1 MSGKRDKWDSA
12 KTKAVAE
19 ALLFVTEKPVKVSDI
34 LKALGDDASI
44 PRLAVVAALE
54 ELKVEYIQSQRSF
67 RLTEIAGGYQLRTLP
82 EFAPYVARFLSGQER
97 TRLSRAALETLAIV
111 AYRQPVT
118 RPQVEAIR
126 GVDVGGILRMFQER
140 GLIKIV
146 GQSDSPGRPFLYGTT
161 SLFLEHFGLNNLSD
175 LPRARELAVGKP
187 AAKDSS
193 PEGEDEA
200 EPRRARRDER
210 KTSPEVVMQ
219 ASSLP
224 KTQNAER
231 QEQDERETSTSETTS
246 LQEEDRG
253 A

>member
-1 MSGKRDKWDSA
+1 MSGKRDTWDSA
-12 KTKAVAE
+12 KIKAVAE
-19 ALLFVTEKPVKVSDI
+19 ALLFVTQKPVKVSDI
-34 LKALGDDASI
+34 LKAFGDDASV

-54 ELKVEYIQSQRSF
+54 ELKVDYIQSQRSF

-82 EFAPYVARFLSGQER
+82 EFAPYVTRFLSGQER

-118 RPQVEAIR
+118 RPQVEGIR

-140 GLIKIV
+140 GLIRIV

-161 SLFLEHFGLNNLSD
+161 TLFLEHFGLNSLSD
-175 LPRARELAVGKP
+175 LPRAKELAMGKP
-187 AAKDSS
+187 HAEELNPKRHNHQEH
-193 PEGEDEA
+193 EGHEEEEILPKTGDQA

-210 KTSPEVVMQ
+210 
-219 ASSLP
+219 
-224 KTQNAER
+224 
-231 QEQDERETSTSETTS
+231 ETSASETTS
-246 LQEEDRG
+246 LQEKDRG

>member
-12 KTKAVAE
+12 KIKAVVE
-19 ALLFVTEKPVKVSDI
+19 ALLFVTEKPVKLPDI
-34 LKALGDDASI
+34 IKAFGDDTSV

-54 ELKVEYIQSQRSF
+54 ELKVDYIQSQRSF
-67 RLTEIAGGYQLRTLP
+67 RLMEIAGGYQLRTLS
-82 EFAPYVARFLSGQER
+82 EFSPYVTRFLSGQER

-126 GVDVGGILRMFQER
+126 GVDVGGILKMFQER

-161 SLFLEHFGLNNLSD
+161 ALFLEHFGLNSLLD
-175 LPRARELAVGKP
+175 LPRAMELAAGKP
-187 AAKDSS
+187 AAKKLP
-193 PEGEDEA
+193 PEEHSE
-200 EPRRARRDER
+200 DER
-210 KTSPEVVMQ
+210 KKNAPETP
-219 ASSLP
+219 SIP
-224 KTQNAER
+224 
-231 QEQDERETSTSETTS
+231 
-246 LQEEDRG
+246 EEDRG

>member
-1 MSGKRDKWDSA
+1 MSGKSDKWDSA
-12 KTKAVAE
+12 KIKAVAE
-19 ALLFVTEKPVKVSDI
+19 ALLFVTEKPVKVADI
-34 LKALGDDASI
+34 VKALGDDASI

-97 TRLSRAALETLAIV
+97 TRLSRAAVETLAIV
-111 AYRQPVT
+111 AYRQPAT

-161 SLFLEHFGLNNLSD
+161 TLFLEHFGLNSLSD
-175 LPRARELAVGKP
+175 LPRAKELAVGKP

-193 PEGEDEA
+193 PKGEDEG
-200 EPRRARRDER
+200 EPRRDER
-210 KTSPEVVMQ
+210 KTSPEVMMQ

-231 QEQDERETSTSETTS
+231 QEQDERETSTSKTTS